1 MARRKTADPEWIPTF
16 LAALAETRMVTQAA
30 AAAGITGNA
39 AYYQRRAKLHIAKA
53 WDAALAPKA
62 PEVMAV
68 AITEAP
74 PLRKAGW
81 RTCFLEALAETS
93 NVAASAKRANVPVR
107 TVHKLRRTDAE
118 FANKWRAALLEGYDH
133 LEMEL
138 LGYLRDPDP
147 KRKMD
152 VAAALRLLAAHRQ
165 TVERERALREDDD
178 EQAVLDSIDRFL
190 DDMIERRA
198 ANAATLAETEA
209 DDDVEQP

>member
-1 MARRKTADPEWIPTF
+1 MTQRVATERAWMPQF
-16 LAALAETRMVTQAA
+16 LAALAQSGNAKAA
-30 AAAGITGNA
+30 ARSVRVASGTAYSHRRRNGQFAA
-39 AYYQRRAKLHIAKA
+39 A
-53 WDAALAPKA
+53 WDAALAAASAAAK
-62 PEVMAV
+62 
-68 AITEAP
+68 TEGGA
-74 PLRKAGW
+74 LEGTRGW
-81 RTCFLEALAETS
+81 RNCFFEALAETS
-93 NVAASAKRANVPVR
+93 NVTASAARANVPVQ
-107 TVHKLRRTDAE
+107 TVYKLRRTEAE

-147 KRKMD
+147 KRKME